1 MRKNIVFPIEIL
13 ILGCIFHFETSPY
26 ALFSNLAWKSNGCIH
41 FSTGRQNHLLPA
53 MKTAKVGSP
62 LSSMLC
68 AKIGYG
74 KWVVPYQLWM
84 FSHRFEHPMSNPRHY
99 FSFPIILSVTHMVVI
114 AQSWSK
120 GKMICCLLVFIIL
133 YCIYIRK
140 NMKKRCLPIIQA
152 RDARCGQFADLDCRR
167 SLAHANIIQR

>member
-1 MRKNIVFPIEIL
+1 MVFPIEIL
-13 ILGCIFHFETSPY
+13 ILGCIFHFD
-26 ALFSNLAWKSNGCIH
+26 ALFANLAWKSNGCIH

-84 FSHRFEHPMSNPRHY
+84 FSHQFEHPMSNPRHY
-99 FSFPIILSVTHMVVI
+99 FSFPLILSVTHMVVI

-133 YCIYIRK
+133 YCIYIEKTWK
-140 NMKKRCLPIIQA
+140 NDFYPSYRQEMRDVANLPT
-152 RDARCGQFADLDCRR
+152 
-167 SLAHANIIQR
+167 